1 MIDLDALRAAHPI
14 AAVVEQTG
22 VELRPAG
29 RRLVGCCPL
38 HDDRRPS
45 FTIYPDT
52 ASYYCFGC
60 GAGGDVLDFLG
71 RAYRLDFRG
80 ALRLLDGSPAAIPRP
95 QAGPVQQES
104 RRERTMHEP
113 ADPATLAVVDAAA
126 TCYHRCLWRSVAALA
141 YLARRGITHA
151 TARAHRLGYVT
162 RDGLVEALRDQGLD
176 VAAAERVGL
185 LRQGSAVL
193 AGRIVIP
200 ELRGGR
206 ATWLTGRA
214 LDGREPR
221 YLSLRLPLP
230 LLGVTRVRGDAVV
243 VTEGLF
249 DWLTARQW
257 GLPVVALVGT
267 HASREALR
275 QLGRFRRV
283 YLALDAD
290 AAGRQATAE
299 LCRLLGN
306 RAVPVP
312 LPAGVKD
319 LAELAP
325 RPDGRALFLGALR
338 TARDDGFGISF
349 GTAAGTETVGPRA
362 A

>member
-14 AAVVEQTG
+14 ATVVERSG
-22 VELRPAG
+22 VNLRPSG
-29 RRLVGCCPL
+29 GRLVGCCPL
-38 HDDRRPS
+38 HDDHRPS
-45 FTIYPDT
+45 FTVYPDT

-60 GAGGDVLDFLG
+60 GVGGDVLDFLA

-80 ALRLLDGSPAAIPRP
+80 ALRLLEGARAGAIPQR
-95 QAGPVQQES
+95 QAGPVRHES
-104 RRERTMHEP
+104 RREP
-113 ADPATLAVVDAAA
+113 PDPAILAVVDAAA
-126 TCYHRCLWRSVAALA
+126 TCYHRCLWRSEAALA
-141 YLARRGITHA
+141 YLARRGIVRA
-151 TARAHRLGYVT
+151 TARAHRLGYAT
-162 RDGLVEALRDQGLD
+162 RDGLVEVLRDRGLD

-185 LRQGSAVL
+185 LRQGRAVL

-200 ELRGGR
+200 DLRGGR

-214 LDGREPR
+214 LAGREPR

-230 LLGVTRVRGDAVV
+230 LLGLTRVRGDAVV

-275 QLGRFRRV
+275 RLSRFRRV

-290 AAGRQATAE
+290 AAGRQATTE
-299 LCRLLGN
+299 LCRRLGD
-306 RAVPVP
+306 RAVSIP

-325 RPDGRALFLGALR
+325 RPDGRALFLRALR
-338 TARDDGFGISF
+338 TVRADELGIPL
-349 GTAAGTETVGPRA
+349 GPATGTEPAGRRA